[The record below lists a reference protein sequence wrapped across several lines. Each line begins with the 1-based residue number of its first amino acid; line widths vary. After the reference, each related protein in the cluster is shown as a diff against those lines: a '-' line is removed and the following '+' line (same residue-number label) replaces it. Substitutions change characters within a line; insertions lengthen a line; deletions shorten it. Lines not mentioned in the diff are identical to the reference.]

1 MSKIT
6 QAFEYVDLGKYNE
19 AEALYQELLDKNLDP
34 KDYESVL
41 FGLGYLYAF
50 TERYDDA
57 IRIYEQLLERAN
69 NDSERAIAYHQ
80 IGMVYRMQ
88 HDIDKSKEF
97 FGFELDIIKDKEH
110 NDLAVSANFYEFAE
124 VYKIEGELSKAV
136 EMGYGA
142 LDHAL
147 RSEDDIALGCAHRVL
162 ADIFQEQEQ
171 DALAKFHYEHSLENF
186 QAAEDMTAIM
196 DINDTID
203 SMS

>member
-19 AEALYQELLDKNLDP
+19 AETLYQELLNDNLNP

-50 TERYDDA
+50 TERYTDA
-57 IRIYEQLLERAN
+57 ISIYEQLLDGADSDRERAV
-69 NDSERAIAYHQ
+69 AYHQ

-88 HDIDKSKEF
+88 HDIDKSKRY
-97 FGFELDIIKDKEH
+97 FGFELDIIKDKDD

-124 VYKIEGELSKAV
+124 VYLIEGELSKAV

-147 RSEDDIALGCAHRVL
+147 RSNDDIALGSAHRVL
-162 ADIFQEQEQ
+162 AEIFQEQDQ
-171 DALAKFHYEHSLENF
+171 DALAKFHYEHSLESF
-186 QAAEDMTAIM
+186 KAAEDMTAIM